1 MNYKL
6 CDICGEKISDD
17 YKTYLDYYKFSKE
30 IVENYYN
37 KYHHT
42 KEYNLDICDKCMN
55 LFREFVS
62 EKNQKY
68 ILNINNMED
77 TE

>member
-6 CDICGEKISDD
+6 CDICGEIISDD

-30 IVENYYN
+30 IVENHYN
-37 KYHHT
+37 KYHYT
-42 KEYNLDICDKCMN
+42 KEYNFDICEECM
-55 LFREFVS
+55 LKF
-62 EKNQKY
+62 KKY
-68 ILNINNMED
+68 ILNTNNMED